1 MVLVHADAVE
11 AEARR
16 VLEFV
21 ESTFVPDGSGL
32 WRNPSA
38 DVVDAAAL
46 DAGEGAP
53 DLPARP
59 VPVDERDEEDE
70 RFGSSHLVVAEG
82 DGWEIVWT
90 VSYDPEGLYTGMS
103 FGNPIA
109 KFTGDEL
116 TLDSDDGTKRVYS
129 SVAAMP

>member
-1 MVLVHADAVE
+1 MLAALTACGGAHPE
-11 AEARR
+11 PSE
-16 VLEFV
+16 LY
-21 ESTFVPDGSGL
+21 GL
-32 WRNPSA
+32 W
-38 DVVDAAAL
+38 
-46 DAGEGAP
+46 
-53 DLPARP
+53 ARP
-59 VPVDERDEEDE
+59 AEEGNIGVLDFAPSDATDPVLAGLSDVYHIYVYPEGTTPVNVQSGT
-70 RFGSSHLVVAEG
+70 FQVAEG